1 MKKII
6 SIVLLLSVLALA
18 LVGCANNNSNNNNN
32 NENNNNENNNNA
44 PAESTYTLAVVVDE
58 GLATV
63 SKGGATVIALALVW
77 DAEGKIVAARL
88 DSVQPKFALNADK
101 TDIVAVD
108 RVTTKVE
115 LADGY
120 TGMSDS
126 WKNEAAAFEAFL
138 VGKTAADIAALE
150 FVVDGADAGLV
161 AGCTM
166 KSSMPVF
173 QALVAEAFAY
183 ERAVSF
189 ATNETIT
196 LGLAINCAVSGNVAE
211 GGKVTADVA
220 GVAFA
225 GDKVAAA
232 MVDSME
238 GKYTLVIGEDQKLTV
253 TLKEYKG
260 TKNEQGDAYN
270 MVTYGGAIAEWYVQ
284 AQAVAN
290 ATVGKTASQL
300 DAIDATAIAGCTMYA
315 GGYKAALV
323 LAASY
328 AR

>member
-6 SIVLLLSVLALA
+6 AIVLLLA
-18 LVGCANNNSNNNNN
+18 LVACSLVACKKT
-32 NENNNNENNNNA
+32 EDAPEA
-44 PAESTYTLAVVVDE
+44 PAAKDYKLAVVVDE

-77 DAEGKIVAARL
+77 DAEGKIVAARF

-108 RVTTKVE
+108 RVDTKVE
-115 LADGY
+115 LGDGY

-126 WKNEAAAFEAFL
+126 WKNEAAAFETFL
-138 VGKTAADIAALE
+138 VGKTAAEIAALE

-173 QALVAEAFAY
+173 KALVAEAFAY

-189 ATNETIT
+189 STSETVT
-196 LGLAINCAVSGNVAE
+196 LGLAIDCAVSGSVAN
-211 GGKVTADVA
+211 GGKITADVA
-220 GVAFA
+220 GVAVA
-225 GDKVAAA
+225 GGKVVAS
-232 MVDSME
+232 MIDSME
-238 GKYTLVIGEDQKLTV
+238 GKYTLAIGEDQKLTV
-253 TLKEYKG
+253 TLSSYPG

-284 AQAVAN
+284 AQTYAN
-290 ATVGKTASQL
+290 TTVGKTVAEL
-300 DAIDATAIAGCTMYA
+300 ANLAVEGVAGCTM
-315 GGYKAALV
+315 GVDGYKAALV
-323 LAASY
+323 RAAGY
-328 AR
+328 VR

>member
-6 SIVLLLSVLALA
+6 AIVLLLA
-18 LVGCANNNSNNNNN
+18 LVACSLVACKKT
-32 NENNNNENNNNA
+32 EDAPEA
-44 PAESTYTLAVVVDE
+44 PAAKDYKLAVVVDE

-77 DAEGKIVAARL
+77 DADGKIVAARF

-101 TDIVAVD
+101 TDIVATD

-115 LADGY
+115 LGDGY

-138 VGKTAADIAALE
+138 VGKTAAEIAALE

-173 QALVAEAFAY
+173 KALVAKAFAY

-189 ATNETIT
+189 STSETVT
-196 LGLAINCAVSGNVAE
+196 LGLAIDCAVSGSVAN
-211 GGKVTADVA
+211 GGKITADVA
-220 GVAFA
+220 GVAVA
-225 GDKVAAA
+225 GGKVVAS
-232 MVDSME
+232 MIDSME
-238 GKYTLVIGEDQKLTV
+238 GKYTLAIGEDQKLTV
-253 TLKEYKG
+253 TLSSYPG

-284 AQAVAN
+284 AQTYAN
-290 ATVGKTASQL
+290 TTVGKTVAEL
-300 DAIDATAIAGCTMYA
+300 ANLAVEGVAGCTM
-315 GGYKAALV
+315 GVDGYKAALV
-323 LAASY
+323 RAAGY
-328 AR
+328 VR